1 MKKIISIVL
10 LLAMVLGLVACG
22 ESGSGKETVEG
33 LQIGYAKINTTPKFQ
48 VGLAGYANANSRK
61 NTDGLA
67 DYIYATCIA
76 VKEGDETILLF
87 TLDMIA
93 VAETRAAQYRSIV
106 SEATGISGEKMF
118 FGATHSHSSPSDNSK
133 DSPEYH
139 ALLGEKVLEAAQKA
153 IADLSPATISA
164 ATTQT
169 EGMTFVRHYLMND
182 GTYCGSNFGDPS
194 SGFKAHAADA
204 DEQMIVVKFERAA
217 EDKKDVVMV
226 NFQAHNDRA
235 KEIGFNM
242 LAPGYVGPLRDKLEE
257 LSGCNVAFFTGASG
271 NLNTSSRIESEN
283 NGLGWREY
291 GQKLG
296 QIAYDAMANLKPVE
310 GTGISTTTYKMTV
323 EVDHTWDNRVADA
336 QAVKE
341 KVKTSGNDAA
351 SALAKSFGFTSI
363 YQANAIVSR
372 SSMGATDELTQS
384 AIRIHNLGFIVGSYE
399 MFCNHAMAI
408 KKAGTDAGYDAV
420 FVISGNQNYIPT
432 IEAFQYRSYEGDTCR
447 YVPGTGEK
455 LQDKYIELLKGIQ

>member
-22 ESGSGKETVEG
+22 ESGSGEEKVEG
-33 LQIGYAKINTTPKFQ
+33 LQIGYAKINATPKEQ
-48 VGLAGYANANSRK
+48 VPLAGYGNADSRK

-67 DYIYATCIA
+67 DYIYTTCIA

-93 VAETRAAQYRSIV
+93 VSEDRAVEYRNLV
-106 SEATGISGEKMF
+106 SEATGIPKDKMF
-118 FGATHSHSSPSDNSK
+118 FGATHCHSSPSDTKS
-133 DSPEYH
+133 DGAEYRIF
-139 ALLGEKVLEAAQKA
+139 LNEKVIEAAKAA

-169 EGMTFVRHYLMND
+169 ERMTFVRHYLMAD
-182 GTYCGSNFGDPS
+182 GSYAGSNFGDLS
-194 SGFKAHAADA
+194 KGFVKHTADP

-217 EDKKDVVMV
+217 EDKKDVVLV
-226 NFQAHNDRA
+226 NFQAHNDNA
-235 KEIGFNM
+235 KEIGFYT
-242 LAPGYVGPLRDKLEE
+242 LAAGYVGPLRDKLEE

-271 NLNTSSRIESEN
+271 NLNADSRMEEDN
-283 NGLGWREY
+283 NNLQWREY

-323 EVDHTWDNRVADA
+323 EVEHSWDNRVADA

-341 KVKTSGNDAA
+341 MVKTSGNDAA
-351 SALAKSFGFTSI
+351 GALAKSFGFTSI

-372 SSMGATDELTQS
+372 SGMGATDELTQS

-432 IEAFQYRSYEGDTCR
+432 MEAFQYRSYEGDTCR